1 MSATYFHYN
10 SDLPH
15 AQGEEKRAI
24 FHGCCHL
31 FADCCCRRELV
42 VLVDNIVRES
52 LLLSVYANT
61 FEKFA
66 AAAVVLGNR

>member
-1 MSATYFHYN
+1 MLSYPPLYMKKSVQF
-10 SDLPH
+10 SIVVVICSL
-15 AQGEEKRAI
+15 I
-24 FHGCCHL
+24 VVVVF
-31 FADCCCRRELV
+31 CCRQELV

-52 LLLSVYANT
+52 LLLSVYANI